1 MPLVQSNTINKDTER
16 AIERVRFNG
25 LSVSGL
31 NLEKLWGLS
40 LPRDK
45 TNSGRLPFNKNSRL
59 KFHKFYLLNGT
70 IHSSW
75 IKPNPSQGTFGY
87 CSRKQ
92 DAKECYWRQQLCQMK
107 RDISVRPTKI
117 TGPVKVDHL
126 QRWSQICWSD
136 QSKMVCSIFIS
147 NRNSGIF
154 IGNSMISSDILHKYN
169 KWYFKIVICNFLSR

>member
-1 MPLVQSNTINKDTER
+1 MPLVQSNTINKDTEG
-16 AIERVRFNG
+16 AIERVRFNWP
-25 LSVSGL
+25 SVSGL

-45 TNSGRLPFNKNSRL
+45 TNSGRLPFNKNSR
-59 KFHKFYLLNGT
+59 FYISQILLAHWNNT
-70 IHSSW
+70 FQLN
-75 IKPNPSQGTFGY
+75 KPNPSQGTFGY

-92 DAKECYWRQQLCQMK
+92 DAKEYYWRQQLCQMK

-136 QSKMVCSIFIS
+136 QTKMVCSIFIS
-147 NRNSGIF
+147 NQNS
-154 IGNSMISSDILHKYN
+154 NYK
-169 KWYFKIVICNFLSR
+169 